1 MGGVNNYKNF
11 WFVPLLF
18 KPVISV
24 KNKKNFRQK
33 KKNKKIK
40 SKK

>member
-24 KNKKNFRQK
+24 KNKKILDRK
-33 KKNKKIK
+33 KK
-40 SKK
+40 